1 VATTFALAT
10 ASAQV
15 SSPGITPAVITV
27 DLPIPPGDEV
37 RVPSVAVRNLA
48 DTVLTQR
55 MSVRAAEG
63 DSGAAIDW
71 VRLDPVEFEL
81 EAGAAREVTVTVRVA
96 SDAPEGSHRLL
107 LQASTVPPTTGS
119 GLQLAVAVAVASV
132 LEFQVGGEPVERE
145 TWLRFW
151 PLLLTAAV
159 VSGIV
164 GNRLAALA
172 DRLEWQSPVR
182 RKRPPPET
190 DSGDGP
196 PN

>member
-1 VATTFALAT
+1 MFALAT

-15 SSPGITPAVITV
+15 SSPGITPAVTTV
-27 DLPIPPGDEV
+27 DLPIPPGEEV
-37 RVPSVAVRNLA
+37 RVPSIAVRNLG

-63 DSGAAIDW
+63 DAGAAVGW
-71 VRLDPVEFEL
+71 VRLDPVEFDL
-81 EAGAAREVTVTVRVA
+81 APGAAREVTVTVRVP

-107 LQASTVPPTTGS
+107 LQASTVPSTSGS
-119 GLQLAVAVAVASV
+119 GLQLSVAVAVASV
-132 LEFQVGGEPVERE
+132 LEFEVGGEPVARETE

-151 PLLLTAAV
+151 PLLLMAAV
-159 VSGIV
+159 LSGIA

-182 RKRPPPET
+182 RKRPPPEV
-190 DSGDGP
+190 DPGDGQP
-196 PN
+196 E